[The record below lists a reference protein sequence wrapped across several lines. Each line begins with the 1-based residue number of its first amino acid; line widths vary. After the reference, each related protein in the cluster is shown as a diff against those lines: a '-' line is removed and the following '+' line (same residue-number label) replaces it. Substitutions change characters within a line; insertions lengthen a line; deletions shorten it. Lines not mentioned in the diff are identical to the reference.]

1 MIPPMRKT
9 NEASLFSYNG
19 ESINEGE
26 QRKAAVAV
34 AVAVAA
40 VVTVELQIFLMA
52 AELYLCIVNGD
63 VAPTRRPYRKYM
75 SRRKSFP
82 AAMILS
88 SMDRSNRH
96 SAAVLANLLRPS
108 ALVETGAASRLGT
121 AQIFLAHHERG
132 TQKSSILPT
141 CMSLSKMVTLNYHLP
156 RQG

>member
-1 MIPPMRKT
+1 MRKT

-34 AVAVAA
+34 ALAA
-40 VVTVELQIFLMA
+40 VVTVELQTFLMA
-52 AELYLCIVNGD
+52 VELYLCIVNGD

-75 SRRKSFP
+75 TRIKSFP

-108 ALVETGAASRLGT
+108 ALVETGGGLKTRHRT
-121 AQIFLAHHERG
+121 N
-132 TQKSSILPT
+132 LP
-141 CMSLSKMVTLNYHLP
+141 CP
-156 RQG
+156 P

>member
-1 MIPPMRKT
+1 MRKT

-34 AVAVAA
+34 AVAA
-40 VVTVELQIFLMA
+40 VVTVELQIFLMV

-75 SRRKSFP
+75 TRIKSFP

-88 SMDRSNRH
+88 SMGRSNRH
-96 SAAVLANLLRPS
+96 SATVLANLLRPS
-108 ALVETGAASRLGT
+108 ALVETGGGLKTRHRT
-121 AQIFLAHHERG
+121 N
-132 TQKSSILPT
+132 LP
-141 CMSLSKMVTLNYHLP
+141 CP
-156 RQG
+156 P

>member
-1 MIPPMRKT
+1 MRKT

-34 AVAVAA
+34 AVAA
-40 VVTVELQIFLMA
+40 VVTVELQIFLMV

-108 ALVETGAASRLGT
+108 ALVETGGGLKTRHRT
-121 AQIFLAHHERG
+121 N
-132 TQKSSILPT
+132 LP
-141 CMSLSKMVTLNYHLP
+141 CP
-156 RQG
+156 P

>member
-1 MIPPMRKT
+1 MRKT

-34 AVAVAA
+34 ALAA
-40 VVTVELQIFLMA
+40 VVTVELQTFLMA
-52 AELYLCIVNGD
+52 VELYLCIVNGD

-96 SAAVLANLLRPS
+96 SAAVLANLLRPG
-108 ALVETGAASRLGT
+108 ALVETGGGLKTRHRT
-121 AQIFLAHHERG
+121 N
-132 TQKSSILPT
+132 LP
-141 CMSLSKMVTLNYHLP
+141 CP
-156 RQG
+156 P

>member
-1 MIPPMRKT
+1 MRKT

-34 AVAVAA
+34 AA

-52 AELYLCIVNGD
+52 AEFYLCIVNGD

-108 ALVETGAASRLGT
+108 ALVETGGGLKTRHRT
-121 AQIFLAHHERG
+121 N
-132 TQKSSILPT
+132 LP
-141 CMSLSKMVTLNYHLP
+141 CP
-156 RQG
+156 P

>member
-1 MIPPMRKT
+1 MRKT

-34 AVAVAA
+34 ALAA
-40 VVTVELQIFLMA
+40 VVTVELQTFLMA
-52 AELYLCIVNGD
+52 VELYLCIVNGD

-75 SRRKSFP
+75 TRIKSFP

-96 SAAVLANLLRPS
+96 SAAVLANLLRPQS
-108 ALVETGAASRLGT
+108 TGGDGGGLKTRHRT
-121 AQIFLAHHERG
+121 N
-132 TQKSSILPT
+132 LP
-141 CMSLSKMVTLNYHLP
+141 CP
-156 RQG
+156 P

>member
-1 MIPPMRKT
+1 MRKT

-34 AVAVAA
+34 AVAA
-40 VVTVELQIFLMA
+40 VVTVELQTFLMA
-52 AELYLCIVNGD
+52 VELYLCIVNGD

-75 SRRKSFP
+75 TRIKSFP

-96 SAAVLANLLRPS
+96 SATVLANLLRPS
-108 ALVETGAASRLGT
+108 ALVETGGGLKTRHRT
-121 AQIFLAHHERG
+121 N
-132 TQKSSILPT
+132 LP
-141 CMSLSKMVTLNYHLP
+141 CP
-156 RQG
+156 P

>member
-1 MIPPMRKT
+1 MRKT

-34 AVAVAA
+34 AVAA
-40 VVTVELQIFLMA
+40 VVTVELQTFLMA
-52 AELYLCIVNGD
+52 VELVNGD

-96 SAAVLANLLRPS
+96 SAAVLANLLRPQR
-108 ALVETGAASRLGT
+108 TGGDGGGLKTRHRT
-121 AQIFLAHHERG
+121 N
-132 TQKSSILPT
+132 LP
-141 CMSLSKMVTLNYHLP
+141 CP
-156 RQG
+156 P

>member
-1 MIPPMRKT
+1 MRKT

-34 AVAVAA
+34 AVAA
-40 VVTVELQIFLMA
+40 VVTVELQTFLMSV
-52 AELYLCIVNGD
+52 ELYLCIVNGD

-75 SRRKSFP
+75 TRIKSFP

-96 SAAVLANLLRPS
+96 SAAVLANLLRPQR
-108 ALVETGAASRLGT
+108 TGGDGGGLKTRHRT
-121 AQIFLAHHERG
+121 N
-132 TQKSSILPT
+132 LP
-141 CMSLSKMVTLNYHLP
+141 CP
-156 RQG
+156 P

>member
-1 MIPPMRKT
+1 MRKT

-34 AVAVAA
+34 AVAA
-40 VVTVELQIFLMA
+40 VVTVELQTFLMSV
-52 AELYLCIVNGD
+52 ELYLCIVNGD

-75 SRRKSFP
+75 TRIKSFP

-96 SAAVLANLLRPS
+96 SAAVLANLLRPQS
-108 ALVETGAASRLGT
+108 TGGDGGGLKTRHRT
-121 AQIFLAHHERG
+121 N
-132 TQKSSILPT
+132 LP
-141 CMSLSKMVTLNYHLP
+141 CP
-156 RQG
+156 P

>member
-1 MIPPMRKT
+1 MRKT

-34 AVAVAA
+34 AVAA
-40 VVTVELQIFLMA
+40 VVTVELQTFLMA
-52 AELYLCIVNGD
+52 VELYLCIVNGD

-75 SRRKSFP
+75 TRIKSFP

-96 SAAVLANLLRPS
+96 SAAVLANLLRPQR
-108 ALVETGAASRLGT
+108 TGGDGGGLKTRHRT
-121 AQIFLAHHERG
+121 N
-132 TQKSSILPT
+132 LP
-141 CMSLSKMVTLNYHLP
+141 CP
-156 RQG
+156 P

>member
-1 MIPPMRKT
+1 MRKT

-34 AVAVAA
+34 ALAA
-40 VVTVELQIFLMA
+40 VVTVELQTFLMSV
-52 AELYLCIVNGD
+52 ELYLCIVNGD

-75 SRRKSFP
+75 TRIKSFP

-96 SAAVLANLLRPS
+96 SAAVLANLLRPQR
-108 ALVETGAASRLGT
+108 TGGDGGGLKTRHRT
-121 AQIFLAHHERG
+121 N
-132 TQKSSILPT
+132 LP
-141 CMSLSKMVTLNYHLP
+141 CP
-156 RQG
+156 P

>member
-1 MIPPMRKT
+1 MRKT

-40 VVTVELQIFLMA
+40 VVTVELQTFLMA
-52 AELYLCIVNGD
+52 VELVNGD

-108 ALVETGAASRLGT
+108 ALVETGGGLKTRHRT
-121 AQIFLAHHERG
+121 N
-132 TQKSSILPT
+132 LP
-141 CMSLSKMVTLNYHLP
+141 CP
-156 RQG
+156 P

>member
-1 MIPPMRKT
+1 MRKT

-34 AVAVAA
+34 ALAA
-40 VVTVELQIFLMA
+40 VVTVELQTFLMA
-52 AELYLCIVNGD
+52 VELYLCIVNGD

-75 SRRKSFP
+75 TRIKSFP

-96 SAAVLANLLRPS
+96 SAAVLANLLRPQR
-108 ALVETGAASRLGT
+108 TGGDGGGLKTRHRT
-121 AQIFLAHHERG
+121 N
-132 TQKSSILPT
+132 LP
-141 CMSLSKMVTLNYHLP
+141 CP
-156 RQG
+156 P

>member
-1 MIPPMRKT
+1 MRKT

-34 AVAVAA
+34 AVAA
-40 VVTVELQIFLMA
+40 VVTVELQTFLMA
-52 AELYLCIVNGD
+52 VELYLCIVNGD

-75 SRRKSFP
+75 TRIKSFP

-96 SAAVLANLLRPS
+96 SAAVLANLLRPQS
-108 ALVETGAASRLGT
+108 TGGDGGGLKTRHRT
-121 AQIFLAHHERG
+121 N
-132 TQKSSILPT
+132 LP
-141 CMSLSKMVTLNYHLP
+141 CP
-156 RQG
+156 P

>member
-1 MIPPMRKT
+1 MRKT

-96 SAAVLANLLRPS
+96 SAAVLANLLRPQR
-108 ALVETGAASRLGT
+108 TGGDGGGLKTRHRT
-121 AQIFLAHHERG
+121 N
-132 TQKSSILPT
+132 LP
-141 CMSLSKMVTLNYHLP
+141 CP
-156 RQG
+156 P

>member
-1 MIPPMRKT
+1 MRKT

-34 AVAVAA
+34 AVAA
-40 VVTVELQIFLMA
+40 VVTVELQTFLMSV
-52 AELYLCIVNGD
+52 ELYLCIVNGD

-96 SAAVLANLLRPS
+96 SAAVLANLLRPQR
-108 ALVETGAASRLGT
+108 TGGDGGGLKTRHRT
-121 AQIFLAHHERG
+121 N
-132 TQKSSILPT
+132 LP
-141 CMSLSKMVTLNYHLP
+141 CP
-156 RQG
+156 P

>member
-1 MIPPMRKT
+1 MRKT

-40 VVTVELQIFLMA
+40 VVTVELQTFLMA
-52 AELYLCIVNGD
+52 VELYLCIVNGD
-63 VAPTRRPYRKYM
+63 LAPTRRPYRKYM

-96 SAAVLANLLRPS
+96 SAAVLANLLRPQRTGGDGGRPQDS
-108 ALVETGAASRLGT
+108 AP
-121 AQIFLAHHERG
+121 H
-132 TQKSSILPT
+132 KSSLPT
-141 CMSLSKMVTLNYHLP
+141 MSEIPKRARPCQLA
-156 RQG
+156 

>member
-1 MIPPMRKT
+1 MRKT

-34 AVAVAA
+34 AVAA
-40 VVTVELQIFLMA
+40 VVTVELQTFLMA
-52 AELYLCIVNGD
+52 VELYLCIVNGD

-75 SRRKSFP
+75 TRIKSFP

-96 SAAVLANLLRPS
+96 SATVLANLLRPS
-108 ALVETGAASRLGT
+108 ALVETGGGLKTRPRT
-121 AQIFLAHHERG
+121 N
-132 TQKSSILPT
+132 LP
-141 CMSLSKMVTLNYHLP
+141 CP
-156 RQG
+156 P

>member
-1 MIPPMRKT
+1 MRKT

-108 ALVETGAASRLGT
+108 ALVETGGGLKTRYRT
-121 AQIFLAHHERG
+121 N
-132 TQKSSILPT
+132 LP
-141 CMSLSKMVTLNYHLP
+141 CP
-156 RQG
+156 P